1 MYSIAIMKI
10 VVTFTLDSGLIRL
23 RVEMYFNQCICC
35 LNLFRNSNAPD
46 KLHTQKIMAGCLICS
61 GIRFHLM

>member
-1 MYSIAIMKI
+1 MYPIAIIKNSGY
-10 VVTFTLDSGLIRL
+10 FYSGLIRL